1 MNIPPNPLEAIRR
14 PRGNGGNNGRALSG
28 ALGNLVSP
36 ARTATRLY
44 TVARGANAWAD
55 ILTRHGLHDLAA
67 RVRAW
72 RKEAIS
78 ISAAIIEWNHQRRR
92 Q

>member
-1 MNIPPNPLEAIRR
+1 MNIPPNPLEIGRK
-14 PRGNGGNNGRALSG
+14 PRADGRGMSG
-28 ALGNLVSP
+28 IMAQLVSP

-92 Q
+92 T